1 MNPYETLSDLKAL
14 PVPKPHCRARYEG
27 SIDKTGKNADWDW
40 NLYQDEKG
48 EWVLFEHLGPGC
60 IYNFVQHRYPSCEE
74 PVFSFY
80 FDGEETP
87 RFTIR
92 HSQFG
97 EKYPFVEPL
106 ASRYIGPYDNG
117 RGPIR
122 VVRSFVPMPYKKSC
136 RITSRIRL
144 AGCDRTNNEGGW
156 GHVIYHEYESAIG
169 CETFSAEENP
179 QIQKIIDLWKQAGSP
194 VHNLQTPQKA
204 CRHGLT
210 LAPGERI
217 TLLEDSGAGAVAGIR
232 FMTEHYQPEH
242 LSALAVHAFWDS
254 HERPDIEASFG
265 CLFSNELG
273 YHSVNYLLS
282 GMNTG
287 GSYYNYY
294 PMPYSESCR
303 IILENRGNS
312 PVTFPF
318 CEIQWTREWNDY
330 YRENGFYYFRSSS
343 YYKRRHT
350 EGADSIIARVKGS
363 GHIIGSVITAFGE
376 TPQSRADCEGDVRIH
391 IDGLRTPGI
400 ESDGSESYSCYGWGF
415 ETPQE
420 YNPAS
425 GYDGHEH
432 KDWSMHRSL
441 PGDWY
446 PFSSGFRF
454 GIESG
459 GCNDVYMEHS
469 GMVFY
474 YGSDVV
480 RQKKIGEI
488 CFEDFFARLSSAK
501 ALPRTPNVFS
511 DCRSGTL
518 PHAYTCPDSLDLIQ
532 MTSFFEGD
540 DDHIPVTL
548 WGRRSRAWRSF
559 ALEIPSGAAAIVLR
573 RVSDQTEGRQMAD
586 VFVDD
591 VKIEEYPWYVPDFNP
606 HKKWLEDEFVI
617 PHKYFSQKPQIIVRI
632 VPKPGDGRN
641 PSAVTWNEFGYQFF
655 ARYE

>member
-1 MNPYETLSDLKAL
+1 MNIYETLLNPKAL
-14 PVPKPHCRARYEG
+14 PVPKSHCRAHYEG
-27 SIDKTGKNADWDW
+27 SIDKTGGNADWDW
-40 NLYQDEKG
+40 NLYQDENG

-80 FDGEETP
+80 FDGEKTP

-106 ASRYIGPYDNG
+106 SSRYIGPYDNG

-122 VVRSFVPMPYKKSC
+122 GVRSFVPMPYKKSC
-136 RITSRIRL
+136 RITSSICL
-144 AGCDRTNNEGGW
+144 KGCDRAKGEGGW
-156 GHVIYHEYESAIG
+156 GHVIYHAFESG
-169 CETFSAEENP
+169 SGYETFTPGENP
-179 QIQKIIDLWKQAGSP
+179 LTEKLITLWKQAGSP
-194 VHNLQTPQKA
+194 IHTLNAQKSS

-210 LAPGERI
+210 LQPGGQA
-217 TLLEDSGAGAVAGIR
+217 TLLAHDGAGTIAGIR
-232 FMTEHYQPEH
+232 FITERYDPKH
-242 LSALAVHAFWDS
+242 LQSLTLKAYWDS
-254 HERPDIEASFG
+254 HVKPDVEASFG

-282 GMNTG
+282 GMNTD

-294 PMPYSESCR
+294 PMPYSENCR
-303 IILENRGNS
+303 IILENKGDL

-318 CEIQWTREWNDY
+318 CEILWTMEWNDY
-330 YRENGFYYFRSSS
+330 YKENGFYYFRSSS
-343 YYKRRHT
+343 YYNRHHT
-350 EGADSIIARVKGS
+350 EGADSIIAQVSGS
-363 GHIIGSVITAFGE
+363 GHIVGSVITAFGK

-391 IDGLRTPGI
+391 IDGLRTPQI

-432 KDWSMHRSL
+432 KNWSMHRSL

-446 PFSSGFRF
+446 PFSSEFRF

-459 GCNDVYMEHS
+459 GCNDIYMEHS

-474 YGSDVV
+474 YGSDAVS
-480 RQKKIGEI
+480 QEKIGEI
-488 CFEDFFARLSSAK
+488 RFGDFAC
-501 ALPRTPNVFS
+501 
-511 DCRSGTL
+511 DCDY
-518 PHAYTCPDSLDLIQ
+518 ACPDDLALVK

-548 WGRRSRAWRSF
+548 YGRRSSAWRCF
-559 ALEIPSGAAAIVLR
+559 TLEVPSNAASLVLR
-573 RVSDQTEGRQMAD
+573 RVSDQTNGRQMAD

-591 VKIEEYPWYVPDFNP
+591 VKIEEYPWYAPDFNP

-617 PHKYFSQKPQIIVRI
+617 PGKYLSQKNLSRKQRITVRI
-632 VPKPGDGRN
+632 EPKPCDGRDSS
-641 PSAVTWNEFGYQFF
+641 PITWNDFGYEFF